1 MNNNNNYHYVLI
13 PILAWL
19 IAIFVAIKEQNEILQ
34 EIKTEL
40 VNMQEQNTQ
49 K

>member
-1 MNNNNNYHYVLI
+1 MNNNSYHYVLI

-19 IAIFVAIKEQNEILQ
+19 IAIFVVIKEQNEILQ

-40 VNMQEQNTQ
+40 VQMRKQNMQ